1 MKDPV
6 ILDATGY
13 SYEREALQKWIE
25 EEGTDLKTG
34 LALTVFNM
42 TPNTNLKHLIERV
55 NTL

>member
-25 EEGTDLKTG
+25 EEGTDPKTG

>member
-6 ILDATGY
+6 ILDVTGY